1 ETIQSHAV
9 LSEVSKA
16 LDLKNVWSKKYN
28 NGVPMSDSDIEAMI
42 KSRIELHSVRNTK
55 FIEIKAYS
63 DSADE
68 AAKLANQVALSYKQY
83 RADEYDDLKNH
94 GINSLKEQ
102 LDQEDQ
108 KVAAAQAK
116 VDRLRD
122 ELKISDSM
130 ANGSAPAPLITA
142 EQFRELSSMRIQ
154 QEADYN
160 SQATL
165 LEKLKSMDRET
176 LRKALPTAVSDT
188 QLNE

>member
-1 ETIQSHAV
+1 
-9 LSEVSKA
+9 
-16 LDLKNVWSKKYN
+16 
-28 NGVPMSDSDIEAMI
+28 
-42 KSRIELHSVRNTK
+42 
-55 FIEIKAYS
+55 
-63 DSADE
+63 
-68 AAKLANQVALSYKQY
+68 
-83 RADEYDDLKNH
+83 
-94 GINSLKEQ
+94 
-102 LDQEDQ
+102 
-108 KVAAAQAK
+108 K

-165 LEKLKSMDRET
+165 LENLKSMDSET

-188 QLNE
+188 QLNELLSDLNLAQQNLIRLGVDYTPDHPKYKNAQQS